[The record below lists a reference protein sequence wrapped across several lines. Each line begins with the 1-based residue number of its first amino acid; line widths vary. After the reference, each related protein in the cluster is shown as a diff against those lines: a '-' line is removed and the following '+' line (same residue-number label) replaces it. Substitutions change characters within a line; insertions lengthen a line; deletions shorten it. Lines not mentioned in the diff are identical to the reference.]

1 MAKHPLPHKDHP
13 AHMTHRDTH
22 RGHMHP
28 EHEHGA
34 HHDGRERHGRGAM
47 HDGARGAPHEMDGNM
62 GEHEPTG
69 LDAALTRPFFIPDYE
84 LLPRDDSGGPEYAP
98 YTAEFGDGG
107 YVTGPKEHLSPR
119 GPRGGMGDTPRELD
133 EESRRPRE
141 RGEPRWPGEEDDRID
156 APTAPGRGGRSRER
170 MRA

>member
-1 MAKHPLPHKDHP
+1 MAKHPLPHEDHP
-13 AHMTHRDTH
+13 MHHTHRDTH
-22 RGHMHP
+22 KGHMHP

-47 HDGARGAPHEMDGNM
+47 HEGARGAPHEMSGNR

-69 LDAALTRPFFIPDYE
+69 MDAALTRPFLIPDYE

-107 YVTGPKEHLSPR
+107 YTTGPKAHLSPR
-119 GPRGGMGDTPRELD
+119 GPRGGKGDTPEVLD
-133 EESRRPRE
+133 EESRVPRS
-141 RGEPRWPGEEDDRID
+141 RGEPRWPGEKLDDEDEPSRMSG
-156 APTAPGRGGRSRER
+156 GRGRRER